1 MNFHPFEVLCGRRKV
16 IKLLNN
22 EVRMGNMDYF
32 FNNILPPIRPEF
44 DIEQIFKY
52 CIKKKILTKGPKS
65 KGYTWKAVPKNA
77 KVLTNRVYIDP
88 FMRIFRAVIKAA
100 QETSPPKTTR
110 IPFMPIDGR
119 EARLSDNPEFLS
131 EENLSSY
138 VYVENPMVNFPG
150 SIEERHWLSAGFG
163 FHFKG
168 EKGDEA
174 DVSTFLFSF
183 QAIYFILFYFISSS
197 YRTWKGYIGDSFI
210 P

>member
-52 CIKKKILTKGPKS
+52 CVKKKILTKGPKS

-77 KVLTNRVYIDP
+77 KGLSNRVYVNP

-100 QETSPPKTTR
+100 QETSSPKTTR
-110 IPFMPIDGR
+110 IPFMPVDGR
-119 EARLSDNPEFLS
+119 EANLSDDPELLP
-131 EENLSSY
+131 EEKPSPY
-138 VYVENPMVNFPG
+138 VYIKNPNVSLPKPVENH
-150 SIEERHWLSAGFG
+150 HWLSSGFG
-163 FHFKG
+163 FHFKQLD
-168 EKGDEA
+168 GD
-174 DVSTFLFSF
+174 DVSNFDPFSCS
-183 QAIYFILFYFISSS
+183 L
-197 YRTWKGYIGDSFI
+197 
-210 P
+210 